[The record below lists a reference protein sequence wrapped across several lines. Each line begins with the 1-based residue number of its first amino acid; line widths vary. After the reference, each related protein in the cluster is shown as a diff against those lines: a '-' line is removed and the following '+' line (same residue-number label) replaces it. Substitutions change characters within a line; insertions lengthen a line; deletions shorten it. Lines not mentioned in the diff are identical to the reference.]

1 MNYQIIKQ
9 IQNMWKKRKKIK
21 KIKNIKNYISRIA
34 YKYIVIQQNNVK
46 GKVKKIIRMTI
57 ALI

>member
-9 IQNMWKKRKKIK
+9 IKNMWKKRKKIK
-21 KIKNIKNYISRIA
+21 NVKNYISRIA
-34 YKYIVIQQNNVK
+34 YKYIVIQLNHVK
-46 GKVKKIIRMTI
+46 GIVKKIIRMII